1 MAILRRPMFRKGG
14 KVDSRGTGITSGL
27 DNRVGLEGGGD
38 VLTKYK
44 EQLARLR
51 EDRPGLSL
59 GDYLQIAAT
68 GAEIAGA
75 PSRGGG
81 IGGALTTAAGPLAK
95 LGRSLAGSMGTRDA
109 STADL
114 AKTLTG
120 LEIEK
125 ELGLAK
131 IAKPYE
137 IEVKA
142 NFIKEKYAGRIEAA
156 KTQKEKDLLIAQRDK
171 EISDAYAGLDLSDK
185 YKILGNNKALEEA
198 VGQATQYFES
208 NPSEITKY
216 GNTKMEAIY
225 NYAGQLLA
233 GMESSFYGKI
243 TGQTKKAE
251 GGRVGYQ
258 EGGEVM
264 DPMQQTM
271 EQTTGQAQMP
281 NEEGPIQLSYDELR
295 ARLPEQ
301 ITDDI
306 VQLLATSYEALAD
319 FAQIQTQADVNAF
332 NTKYQVN
339 LVLPQEA

>member
-1 MAILRRPMFRKGG
+1 MSILRRPMFRKGG
-14 KVDSRGTGITSGL
+14 KVDSRGSGITSGL
-27 DNRVGLEGGGD
+27 SEPRQNYKDGD
-38 VLTKYK
+38 IVTKYK
-44 EQLARLR
+44 EQLAKLR
-51 EDRPGLSL
+51 AERPALSL

-75 PSRGGG
+75 PSQGGG
-81 IGGALTTAAGPLAK
+81 ISGALTTAAKPLAN
-95 LGRSLAGSMGTRDA
+95 LGRGLATSMGAREKQA
-109 STADL
+109 ADL
-114 AKTLTG
+114 AGTLTG
-120 LEIEK
+120 LEIER

-131 IAKPYE
+131 VAKPYE

-142 NFIKEKYAGRIEAA
+142 NFIKEKYATKIANA
-156 KTQKEKDLLIAQRDK
+156 KSQIEKDKLIAQRDK
-171 EISDAYAGLDLSDK
+171 EISDAYGGLDLSDK
-185 YKILGNNKALEEA
+185 YKILGNQKALEEA
-198 VGQATQYFES
+198 IGQATQYFEE
-208 NPSEITKY
+208 NPDQVKVYGKTK
-216 GNTKMEAIY
+216 TEAIY

-233 GMESSFYGKI
+233 GMESSFYGKV
-243 TGQTKKAE
+243 TGKAD

-264 DPMQQTM
+264 DPMQQTA
-271 EQTTGQAQMP
+271 EQAQMP

-295 ARLPEQ
+295 ARLPKQ

-306 VQLLATSYEALAD
+306 VQLLASSYEALAD